1 MYIQVCVNQCG
12 PEKQSKYRFVFTVS
26 IRSRQSRDRERAIG
40 TGHMSLLDFVGEM
53 LWDSW
58 AKAKANSV
66 PKSGGL
72 VNYVGS

>member
-1 MYIQVCVNQCG
+1 
-12 PEKQSKYRFVFTVS
+12 
-26 IRSRQSRDRERAIG
+26 
-40 TGHMSLLDFVGEM
+40 MSLLDFVGEV